1 MSADPDQ
8 QKTLDTRKP
17 TAKSER
23 RGGTVSNLIPKVSIF
38 ITYSSILYI
47 SKLQYNTPSL
57 LPAGFFSETKLRSQR
72 GSGHYQASNTE
83 ILIVA
88 LSKIWQSLL
97 KSRYRQ
103 LGSGLIPAG
112 I

>member
-1 MSADPDQ
+1 MRECQLTLTDQ

-57 LPAGFFSETKLRSQR
+57 LPAGFFLKQSSDPSGDQATTKL
-72 GSGHYQASNTE
+72 A
-83 ILIVA
+83 
-88 LSKIWQSLL
+88 
-97 KSRYRQ
+97 
-103 LGSGLIPAG
+103 IPRF
-112 I
+112 